1 MPVEVTMPKFGLT
14 MQEGTI
20 QRYFKAP
27 GESVRAGEPLYEVE
41 TEKVLYEVEAPASGT
56 LAAALFPE
64 GATVECGVVIAVI
77 AESGEDASA
86 IGARYSDGAG
96 PRAGAPAAMA
106 AGAPARSSGAAGA
119 SQGAAAAAPGSSAA
133 ASAADDPGARRAVS
147 PVARKLAAEL
157 GVELARVAG
166 TGPGGRI
173 TREDVERAVEGA
185 RPASSTSAAVER
197 AATAA
202 RPASSASA
210 ASAAAA
216 GAGAPAGAPAPA
228 AAPAAGKPQ
237 ARSIPMRGMRKT
249 IADRM
254 SQSLRES
261 AQLTITSEADVT
273 AAVELRERL
282 VRQFDF
288 TYGDLLIQAV
298 ARALLRHPRM
308 NARLMDNTI
317 AIMPQV
323 NVGMAVALEDGLIV
337 PVIVDAD
344 RKSLREIAAVTRELG
359 DRARAGKLRLEEVS
373 GGTFTMTNLGTYGVD
388 AFTPIINTGE
398 TGILGVGRIIEKPVV
413 HRGEIARRSMITLSL
428 TFDHRLI
435 DGAPAAQFLQ
445 TVIEI
450 FNFGER

>member
-1 MPVEVTMPKFGLT
+1 MSVEVTMPKFGLT

-20 QRYFKAP
+20 QRYFKAQ
-27 GESVRAGEPLYEVE
+27 GDSVQAGEPLYEVE

-64 GATVECGVVIAVI
+64 GATVECGVVVAII
-77 AESGEDASA
+77 AESGEDAA
-86 IGARYSDGAG
+86 AVGAHY
-96 PRAGAPAAMA
+96 
-106 AGAPARSSGAAGA
+106 GA
-119 SQGAAAAAPGSSAA
+119 STAARGGGAA
-133 ASAADDPGARRAVS
+133 ASAADDAGARRAIS

-157 GVELARVAG
+157 GVELARVTG

-173 TREDVERAVEGA
+173 TREDVERAAE
-185 RPASSTSAAVER
+185 
-197 AATAA
+197 AA
-202 RPASSASA
+202 RAL
-210 ASAAAA
+210 A
-216 GAGAPAGAPAPA
+216 GAGAAPRAAAAGAPAPA
-228 AAPAAGKPQ
+228 ARAPAAPAAPAAAGGPPPA

-249 IADRM
+249 IAERM
-254 SQSLRES
+254 SQSLREA

-288 TYGDLLIQAV
+288 TYGDLLLQAV

-308 NARLMDNTI
+308 NARLSGDAI

-323 NVGMAVALEDGLIV
+323 NVGMAVALDDGLIV
-337 PVIVDAD
+337 PVVMDAD
-344 RKSLREIAAVTRELG
+344 KRPLREIAAVTRELG
-359 DRARAGKLRLEEVS
+359 ERARAGKLRLEEVS
-373 GGTFTMTNLGTYGVD
+373 GGTFTITNLGTFGVD

-398 TGILGVGRIIEKPVV
+398 TGILGVGRIVEKPVV
-413 HRGEIARRSMITLSL
+413 HRGEIARRSMMTLSL

>member
-1 MPVEVTMPKFGLT
+1 MSVEVTMPKFGLT

-20 QRYFKAP
+20 QRYFKAQ
-27 GESVRAGEPLYEVE
+27 GDSVQAGEPLYEVE

-64 GATVECGVVIAVI
+64 GATVECGVVVAII
-77 AESGEDASA
+77 AESGEDAAAVGAHYGASA
-86 IGARYSDGAG
+86 AAQG
-96 PRAGAPAAMA
+96 GAPAAQA
-106 AGAPARSSGAAGA
+106 AGAPPRAHGG
-119 SQGAAAAAPGSSAA
+119 GAA
-133 ASAADDPGARRAVS
+133 ASAADDAGARRAIS

-157 GVELARVAG
+157 GVELARVTG

-173 TREDVERAVEGA
+173 TREDVERAAE
-185 RPASSTSAAVER
+185 
-197 AATAA
+197 AA
-202 RPASSASA
+202 RAL
-210 ASAAAA
+210 A
-216 GAGAPAGAPAPA
+216 GAGAAPRAAAAGAPAPA
-228 AAPAAGKPQ
+228 ARAPAAPAAPAAAGGPPPA

-249 IADRM
+249 IAERM
-254 SQSLRES
+254 SQSLREA

-288 TYGDLLIQAV
+288 TYGDLLLQAV

-308 NARLMDNTI
+308 NARLSGDAI

-323 NVGMAVALEDGLIV
+323 NVGMAVALDDGLIV
-337 PVIVDAD
+337 PVVMDAD
-344 RKSLREIAAVTRELG
+344 KRPLREIAAVTRELG
-359 DRARAGKLRLEEVS
+359 ERARAGKLRLEEVS
-373 GGTFTMTNLGTYGVD
+373 GGTFTITNLGTFGVD

-398 TGILGVGRIIEKPVV
+398 TGILGVGRIVEKPVV
-413 HRGEIARRSMITLSL
+413 HRGEIARRSMMTLSL